1 MKQLGYILSGLLLL
15 GISFAACDKDDEV
28 VPFDAPTVAV
38 TVDNSTPFPKDE
50 IKFNVTANAKGGLKS
65 ISLNGNVIKTY
76 SNKETSDQFEYKF
89 LVPENATLGATNYE
103 FRVEDVQSPSLSGKF
118 TVTATVQNPDFRGNP
133 VVLFNF
139 NSTIPNTQVASL
151 TFDSGPNSWEAAYA
165 LTTEVAD
172 PANGANK
179 VLQANRLGAHEWYFQ
194 GGGALFVKFAN
205 SLNEDQ
211 VNGLVSGDRV
221 LQMNM
226 YFKEV
231 PKIITAHKSPA
242 DPASTQAQF
251 DASWRFDRTTR
262 AWNFNSQDTLQ
273 KGISVAIEVGN
284 AEAWAWNNG
293 NPLGKKFFLVGSIT
307 EANKWQTVTFSR
319 REKVVTGTG
328 QFDFILNPLAQS
340 STAPAYLDD
349 AAVTLDKINYLAV
362 ILNNRKTSQPNT
374 DGWFEMPGDGNGNA
388 PDRPVGISDDHN
400 QYLIDN
406 IRIIDADEYDKNPN
420 DG

>member
-1 MKQLGYILSGLLLL
+1 MKQIGYILSGLLLL
-15 GISFAACDKDDEV
+15 GISFVSCNRDEV
-28 VPFDAPTVAV
+28 ETFDAPTIAV
-38 TVDNSTPFPKDE
+38 TSNNSSPFPGDE
-50 IKFNVTANAKGGLKS
+50 ITFNVTANAKGGLKS
-65 ISLNGNVIKTY
+65 VSLNGNVIKTY
-76 SNKETSDQFEYKF
+76 SNKEVTDQFEYKF
-89 LVPENATLGATNYE
+89 TVPANATLGATNYE
-103 FRVEDVQSPSLSGKF
+103 FRVDDAQETSLNGKF

-133 VVLFNF
+133 IVLFNF
-139 NSTIPNTQVASL
+139 NSTIPNAQIAAL

-194 GGGALFVKFAN
+194 GGGALFMKLAN
-205 SLNEDQ
+205 TLNEDQ
-211 VNGLVSGDRV
+211 VNGLISGDRV

-231 PKIITAHKSPA
+231 PKIVVAHKSPA

-262 AWNFNSQDTLQ
+262 AWNFNSQDTTQ
-273 KGISVAIEVGN
+273 KAISVALEIGN

-293 NPLGKKFFLVGSIT
+293 SPLGKKFFLVGSIT
-307 EANKWQTVTFSR
+307 KANEWQTVTFSR
-319 REKVVTGTG
+319 REKDANGN
-328 QFDFILNPLAQS
+328 FNPLPQS

-349 AAVTLDKINYLAV
+349 PAVTLDRINYIAI
-362 ILNNRKTSQPNT
+362 ILNNRKTGTPNT
-374 DGWFEMPGDGNGNA
+374 DGWFEMPGDGNGWA

-400 QYLIDN
+400 EYLIDN